1 MTITKLDLLTRIAAR
16 AREYSPDAVD
26 SVNRNA
32 HMNETKAE
40 CTTPQADVDAI
51 LVGFVNYCGQAEG
64 VDYAMYTKDLRD
76 EFDQAMLI
84 ERSQTSSPE

>member
-32 HMNETKAE
+32 HMNETKGE
-40 CTTPQADVDAI
+40 CTTPCI
-51 LVGFVNYCGQAEG
+51 PK
-64 VDYAMYTKDLRD
+64 T
-76 EFDQAMLI
+76 
-84 ERSQTSSPE
+84 